1 MVIFDLAM
9 DWVILYAPTR
19 MPSSPNGWS
28 PKYLRMG
35 IWFCV
40 VAGALYLY
48 FFRSG
53 LIQGQLQKAFSY
65 SLFAGG
71 VLYLVL
77 GCLRGF
83 TLIPSTYLVFAGIPF
98 FPPRTLFTLTIA
110 GILISSAS
118 IYYFSGSLHLDDYF
132 ERNHKHR
139 VLQVKGILQKN
150 ELPIIIG
157 WSFFP
162 LAPTDM
168 ICYVCGVLEV
178 DFRKFLLGILA
189 GEGTICAI
197 YIFLGDHLLR
207 FLHVKI

>member
-1 MVIFDLAM
+1 MLEPPTKM
-9 DWVILYAPTR
+9 APTATQLKIKSIR
-19 MPSSPNGWS
+19 IGV
-28 PKYLRMG
+28 
-35 IWFCV
+35 WFCV
-40 VAGALYLY
+40 VAGALYL
-48 FFRSG
+48 FAFQRS
-53 LIQGQLQKAFSY
+53 LIQGELQRVFYY
-65 SLFAGG
+65 SLFVGE
-71 VLYLVL
+71 LIYLLV

-83 TLIPSTYLVFAGIPF
+83 TLIPSTYLVFLGIPF
-98 FPPRTLFTLTIA
+98 FPPRTLFVLTIA

-118 IYYFSGSLHLDDYF
+118 IYYFSESLGLEEYF
-132 ERNHKHR
+132 ERKHKTR
-139 VLQVKGILQKN
+139 VLQVKGVLQKN

-178 DFRKFLLGILA
+178 DFWKFLFGILI

-207 FLHVKI
+207 FLHFAY